1 MLKGMNETYEQ
12 TTLILVTNLKMMS
25 YWVTVLNYLKRNLV
39 DPSMCKFLLK
49 ILYLTQKLEK

>member
-1 MLKGMNETYEQ
+1 MNETYEQ

>member
-1 MLKGMNETYEQ
+1 MNEMYEQ

-49 ILYLTQKLEK
+49 ILYLTQKLEKIKNF